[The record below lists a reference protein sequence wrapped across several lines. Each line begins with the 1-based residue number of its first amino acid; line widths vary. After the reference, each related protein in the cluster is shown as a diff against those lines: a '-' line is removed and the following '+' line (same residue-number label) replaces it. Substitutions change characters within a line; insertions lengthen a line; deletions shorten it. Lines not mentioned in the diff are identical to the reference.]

1 MKADAPDARTAVTKA
16 LISRSAATCASVSAK
31 LLKSV
36 LMLLP
41 PLSEKWHTAVAEA
54 RDLCAGKIHVG
65 ADVNGARFVGV
76 VVGAEG
82 GAGHGC
88 E

>member
-31 LLKSV
+31 LLKSAHRFGTPHHGGV
-36 LMLLP
+36 
-41 PLSEKWHTAVAEA
+41 AVAEA